1 MGMFF
6 TICIFLILFLI
17 AWIDGK
23 TKRIPDR
30 LLAVLLAAEICAVP
44 FFPEIEMAER
54 GMGILCVSVPL
65 LMLNLIRPGA
75 FGGGD
80 IKLSAVSGMFL
91 GWRRMADAF
100 LLALFMAGGY
110 AFRLLAGKK
119 KGRRDC
125 FAFGP
130 FLCMGIMTAFFMI
143 FMGKL
148 PGYLYKHVSCHM

>member
-23 TKRIPDR
+23 NKKDSGQIACGV
-30 LLAVLLAAEICAVP
+30 LARRRSVP
-44 FFPEIEMAER
+44 FRFSRKLKWQNEEWEILWR
-54 GMGILCVSVPL
+54 VSVPL

-119 KGRRDC
+119 RNEPMRLFRLRTISLYGNYDS
-125 FAFGP
+125 
-130 FLCMGIMTAFFMI
+130 I
-143 FMGKL
+143 FHDIYGKIARIF
-148 PGYLYKHVSCHM
+148 V

>member
-1 MGMFF
+1 MFF

-100 LLALFMAGGY
+100 LRCSWREVMRSGCWQE
-110 AFRLLAGKK
+110 RKK
-119 KGRRDC
+119 D
-125 FAFGP
+125 AAIVSP
-130 FLCMGIMTAFFMI
+130 SDHFFVWE
-143 FMGKL
+143 L
-148 PGYLYKHVSCHM
+148 